1 MDCVDEWFMLQKW
14 SYERIDGK
22 IAGAERQIRID
33 RFNAKNSTR
42 FCFLLSTRAGGLG
55 INLATAD
62 TVIIYD
68 RWKYLCVDTKQ
79 SISRVCVHLPIQ
91 FMQWLESTCGSAG
104 DGKSSSPRTNE
115 QGVLYSNVY
124 NNTEMQKDSTFSVL
138 ILTYKIIFYMFF
150 YAGDDI

>member
-1 MDCVDEWFMLQKW
+1 MEPICKKW

-22 IAGAERQIRID
+22 IGGAERQIRID

-68 RWKYLCVDTKQ
+68 R
-79 SISRVCVHLPIQ
+79 
-91 FMQWLESTCGSAG
+91 
-104 DGKSSSPRTNE
+104 
-115 QGVLYSNVY
+115 
-124 NNTEMQKDSTFSVL
+124 
-138 ILTYKIIFYMFF
+138 
-150 YAGDDI
+150 